1 MRRAGVRTAGVK
13 PYGRYARCLDDLGGM
28 ERRCVFLS
36 ASLAAAEQQVH
47 LASSEVEQSRASSEV
62 AEHVAQTME
71 LSAQEAQ
78 RHVLMR
84 QARAPLRP
92 LPTKAD
98 SYYGRFLL
106 RPIPT

>member
-1 MRRAGVRTAGVK
+1 M
-13 PYGRYARCLDDLGGM
+13 
-28 ERRCVFLS
+28 FLS

-84 QARAPLRP
+84 QARFPP
-92 LPTKAD
+92 WIVP
-98 SYYGRFLL
+98 L
-106 RPIPT
+106 RPIPTEAASH

>member
-1 MRRAGVRTAGVK
+1 M
-13 PYGRYARCLDDLGGM
+13 
-28 ERRCVFLS
+28 FLS